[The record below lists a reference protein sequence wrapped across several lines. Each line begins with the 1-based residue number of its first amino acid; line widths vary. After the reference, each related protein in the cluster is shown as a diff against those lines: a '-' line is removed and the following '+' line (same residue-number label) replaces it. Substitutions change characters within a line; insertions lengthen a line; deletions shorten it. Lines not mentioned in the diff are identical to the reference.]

1 MLLML
6 VWDLLYSL
14 SWLQLSPPAIVFQ
27 VLRSQGHPTDLPLFV
42 LYIPVFSEVKTDEKV
57 MEQREGGRDRG
68 KKGGKTGS
76 RREC

>member
-57 MEQREGGRDRG
+57 MEQREGGRDGG